1 MHAARVAFIESSTF
15 TARSEDKEYVNV
27 PPRVSNDHNQA
38 ILKAIMDTSVI
49 FAQSLDCATGKHFM
63 MNPSGGRFELVLP
76 QRKITAV
83 RATV

>member
-1 MHAARVAFIESSTF
+1 MHSKSYLWNHQRF
-15 TARSEDKEYVNV
+15 TARSEDKDYVNV

-38 ILKAIMDTSVI
+38 ILKAMMDIPVV

-63 MNPSGGRFELVLP
+63 VNPSGGQFELVLP
-76 QRKITAV
+76 QGKITAV